1 MSALINNCFIEI
13 QPMGSVASYCIDEKD
28 GVVELAWSEDLDW
41 VPNYIGILNNNL
53 ILLDKYNNIIVELDS
68 KSGKEKSTFPL
79 LWDSMQSVI
88 NNNHVILQADRKL
101 YVITI

>member
-1 MSALINNCFIEI
+1 MGYIASHCFN
-13 QPMGSVASYCIDEKD
+13 GKD
-28 GVVELAWSEDLDW
+28 GGVEMAWSVDLDW
-41 VPNYIGILNNNL
+41 IPNYLGTLNNNL

-88 NNNHVILQADRKL
+88 NNNHVILQSDRKL